1 MGYSNAEVDG
11 LMDADISELDRGRR
25 VATWERVQQIL
36 MKELPVLP
44 LFEYPTL
51 NLVSAGLEQVVTT
64 PNGYLQSRELARLR
78 E

>member
-1 MGYSNAEVDG
+1 
-11 LMDADISELDRGRR
+11 
-25 VATWERVQQIL
+25 